1 VRNESVNII
10 VSDGNISKPF
20 LTNLPCSF
28 PEKADITLFVTV
40 KARKLKWSVCQP
52 VFIEQEMLLMKV
64 LTVQPQ

>member
-1 VRNESVNII
+1 MRDKNLNII
-10 VSDGNISKPF
+10 MRDSNISKPF